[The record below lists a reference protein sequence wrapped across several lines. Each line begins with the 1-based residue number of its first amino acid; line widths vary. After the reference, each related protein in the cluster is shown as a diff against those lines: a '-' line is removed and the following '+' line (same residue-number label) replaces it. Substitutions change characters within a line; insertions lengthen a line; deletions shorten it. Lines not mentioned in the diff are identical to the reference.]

1 MVIRP
6 LGRIP
11 STWITERTG
20 EFFGTREQPVK
31 IEDLLQVLKTYLD
44 HAAVADV
51 ERAYHY
57 GARAHAGQRRRSGE
71 PYIIH
76 PVSVAKIL
84 AEMHLDSRSLMAALL
99 HDVVED
105 TDNSLNE
112 LSEQFGEDVAMLV
125 DGVSKITQIEFATPE
140 QAEAENF
147 RKMLLAMSRD
157 IRVILIKLADR
168 LHNMRTLDA
177 LDAER
182 QRRIARQTLEIY
194 APIANR
200 LGMYDWCSE
209 LEDLSFKYLFP
220 KRFRAINAEAKRRQ
234 GNRRG
239 VVAKIKSHLEAMLEE
254 RGVKARVEG
263 RQKSVYSIYKKMQRK
278 GSSFQEIFDIY
289 AIRIIVDDVDTCYR
303 TLGLVHASY
312 SPIVGRFKDYIA
324 IPKSNGYQSL
334 HTSVFSQQDES
345 IEVQIRTE
353 QMHRIAVAGVA
364 SNWLYKSEHVGG
376 GGEVPANAP
385 ELGRQWVL
393 DLLDTQK
400 QSGDPRE
407 FLEHLKVDLFPDQVY
422 VFTPNGEIKQLPR
435 GATALD
441 FAYAVHSDL
450 GGRCVGARINRQ
462 QVPLHQELRNGD
474 RVEILTSR
482 NSLPSPSWL
491 NYAVTGKARSAIRA
505 TLKNRRQRESVVL
518 GRKLLDRALRGVGH
532 RRRLS
537 SNEKVHLLDSL
548 GLSDWEEL
556 LADIGFGE
564 RPAMVVAR
572 QLVPAADGDEVDG
585 SSMQPLAIR
594 GAEKLVI
601 TYGKCCHPIPGD
613 PIIGYFGAGRGLVVH
628 TTDCPNTATYRKH
641 PERFVP
647 LHWAEKIDTRF
658 PVTLR
663 LDTKNQP
670 GALAGAA
677 TAIAEADSN
686 IVNVNVFERDGLNSS
701 LNFTIEVKDRKH
713 LADIMRIIRSQA
725 AVNRQTR
732 IKG

>member
-1 MVIRP
+1 MIRP

-11 STWITERTG
+11 QTWITERTG
-20 EFFGTREQPVK
+20 EFFAARQQPLQ
-31 IEDLLQVLKTYLD
+31 IEALIEVLETYLD
-44 HAAVADV
+44 PEAVADV
-51 ERAYHY
+51 HRAYDY
-57 GARAHAGQRRRSGE
+57 GAKAHEGQTRRSGE
-71 PYIIH
+71 PYIHH

-84 AEMHLDSRSLMAALL
+84 ADMHLDSRSLMAALL

-105 TDNSLNE
+105 TDNSINE
-112 LSEQFGEDVAMLV
+112 LASHFGDDVAHLV
-125 DGVSKITQIEFATPE
+125 DGVSKIGMIEFQSPE

-168 LHNMRTLDA
+168 LHNMRTLGA
-177 LDAER
+177 LDESR
-182 QRRIARQTLEIY
+182 RRRIARQTLDIF

-209 LEDLSFKYLFP
+209 LEDLSFRHLHP
-220 KRFRAINAEAKRRQ
+220 KRFRTLAGEAKRRQ
-234 GNRRG
+234 GNRRS
-239 VVAKIKSHLEAMLEE
+239 AISKIKNSIETMLTD
-254 RGVKARVEG
+254 RGVNAVVEG

-278 GSSFQEIFDIY
+278 GLPFEEIFDLH
-289 AIRIIVDDVDTCYR
+289 AIRIVVEEVDDCYR
-303 TLGLVHASY
+303 ALGYVHAMFN
-312 SPIVGRFKDYIA
+312 PIPGRIKDYIA

-334 HTSVFSQQDES
+334 HTTVFGSQRES

-364 SNWLYKSEHVGG
+364 SNWLYKSDVNGA
-376 GGEVPANAP
+376 EVPPNAS

-393 DLLDTQK
+393 DLLDTQHK
-400 QSGDPRE
+400 SGDPRE

-422 VFTPNGEIKQLPR
+422 VFTPEGEIKQLPR

-450 GGRCVGARINRQ
+450 GDRCIGAQVDRK
-462 QVPLHQELRNGD
+462 QVPLHHELNNGD
-474 RVEILTSR
+474 RVEILTAR
-482 NSLPSPSWL
+482 NTLPSPSWL
-491 NYAVTGKARSAIRA
+491 NYAVTGKARSAIRS
-505 TLKNRRQRESVVL
+505 TLKNRRQRESIVL
-518 GRKLLDRALRGVGH
+518 GRKLLDRALSSIGH
-532 RRRLS
+532 RRMLS
-537 SNEKVHLLDSL
+537 SNHKVQLLKSL
-548 GLSDWEEL
+548 GLQDWEGL

-572 QLVPAADGDEVDG
+572 QLVPADADGDEVDG
-585 SSMQPLAIR
+585 NTMQPLAIR
-594 GAEKLVI
+594 GAEKLLI

-613 PIIGYFGAGRGLVVH
+613 PIVGYFGTGRGLVVH
-628 TTDCPNTATYRKH
+628 TTDCPNTANYRKH
-641 PERFVP
+641 PERSVP
-647 LHWAEKIDTRF
+647 LHWAGSIDVEF

-663 LDTKNQP
+663 LDTMNQP
-670 GALAGAA
+670 GALAEAA
-677 TAIAEADSN
+677 TAIAEAGSN
-686 IVNVNVFERDGLNSS
+686 IVNVSVLERDGRNST

-713 LADIMRIIRSQA
+713 LADIMRTLRAQP